1 MLIPFDR
8 FGNNPNLCSNGDS
21 CPSRKNKSKSMIA
34 VYIAVPIAVLAVI
47 GILTLVVFFYMRR
60 KRGDTLALTQINR
73 SP

>member
-1 MLIPFDR
+1 
-8 FGNNPNLCSNGDS
+8 
-21 CPSRKNKSKSMIA
+21 MIA